1 MSPQLIQK
9 MAQIDSQVEFELTTG
24 SKVPGLLKEIGSE
37 HVLLD
42 TANGPITI
50 LVDSIISVQSLVNVN
65 AFESTPNAPNLDNQ
79 IDTSIPS
86 NSKSNKIEVPDS
98 ANLSTSE
105 IEVFDDTD
113 ANIEPTDS
121 VQKTVEASD
130 NADESIGSV
139 PEVVEASDNV
149 DANTEPTD
157 SVQKTVEASDNADES
172 IGSVP
177 EPDDVDTNTEP
188 TDSVQ
193 KEIEESE
200 DIDAN
205 TELED
210 SINFEEQASEQ
221 LDKIEDRFKN
231 EIEDAKIELKPPDL
245 TFPAKELTGWQNS
258 DIASKWLQIK
268 NKYENAQRI
277 NELSNKFG
285 RIQPL
290 LTELT
295 PLVRRFPN
303 SPSLKH
309 VTAYFYAV
317 SDDWQEAIQI
327 YQEVAITS
335 EDFNDWFNV
344 AVSALNLNKE
354 EFACYSLEKFFNSA
368 SVINEPNAWYIYV
381 NLVEKFNNLSA
392 FRELCKKDD
401 NDVAVDEIEVLLDA
415 AIYLFKRKVTTEL
428 AIEIVQKRIK
438 GEPAYSL
445 LKEVCRKLGG
455 QSAESYRQFL
465 SEFMTEIVKS
475 EKESEPI
482 LSEHSKPAGT
492 VQKSTHQDM
501 PQKQKLQTQG
511 GDLYLRAKHAD
522 ITEKDLEKSERLY
535 QECIREENNRYE
547 SAIKD
552 LAMVLVRLGKPEEAV
567 DLLEKN
573 RQKVKDKQAL
583 DNVLITV
590 YPAAAQYER
599 AIDLL
604 NNALKQA
611 HDQERRLQIRM
622 QIASAYI
629 KLEDYV
635 NAEKQFHL
643 VQKLRPQN
651 IDVQR
656 NLALC
661 LSKQERYHEAEK
673 ILNRI
678 QDVSPDAKTATL
690 LEAVERAQKTGKF
703 TLDEDTIIEV
713 ETVLSYLSG
722 ELSEFAKFFLERCTF
737 HGISPGRVK
746 EGKYTG
752 SEKDFGYDINELEN
766 LAKQL
771 GTRRPRDRSS
781 YYLSAARIYFDRGDN
796 RNSFYQYL
804 CRSFTSRGDDASGE
818 NKHLD
823 TVRDWYCEALKV
835 YDGDR
840 SHRKD
845 EQDAVNSLVR
855 YLYSTLGSR
864 YINLTPNI
872 PSIDKA
878 VEDVLNKHPDRD
890 KVFNAIAYLVLHS
903 RYAANRILRRLY
915 ENLNLRNMA
924 LDYLKRAGLAFTS
937 SIEHRNDFI
946 QLWNELRVKQFDRA
960 RIISDDLRLFNNFD
974 LTTSWLED
982 NIRFVE
988 DIRSSLFFE
997 LDRQRITELQR
1008 ILETAL
1014 ELCKQVTFEER
1025 ESLCRQLR
1033 DHCQDLLQEIEES
1046 PTKLS
1051 VEDVYPIIEV
1061 IQEQVD
1067 SYFNELYETS
1077 KPQLSLRLPVES
1089 YAPDTD
1095 QKIEVQIVLENERGR
1110 SPAESLELIV
1120 QEDEAFFVV
1129 TESEIKQNE
1138 SLRGGEQSILTVP
1151 LRVTPDA
1158 SQSETF
1164 SLSVCAQYRTR
1175 TEEQL
1180 QTPVQN
1186 LSIRL
1191 YSEDK
1196 FEKIENPY
1204 ARFAEGGVVSDA
1216 KMLFGREE
1224 LIQNIAQAIRK
1235 SRTQSK
1241 SVLVFGQKRSG
1252 KSSVLY
1258 HLKESLQK
1266 DKELLILDLGNMST
1280 HLDRHAR
1287 ISLLHQFLKGI
1298 LRALERAIQRKQREG
1313 LSSFEFSIPGKE
1325 FYDHPAPLQLF
1336 EDTFVSLKDFIDDQK
1351 GQEDWRGVRVVLL
1364 VDEFQYIYEPIIE
1377 NKILDSFMQNW
1388 KALLQANYFSAVLVG
1403 QDVMPKFKLQ
1413 FSNEFGTTQDERVT
1427 YLKEEDARRLI
1438 DEPIRIGGR
1447 QGDSR
1452 YREQAIERIFD
1463 LTAGSPFY
1471 IQIICNRLVDY
1482 MNVKHAGL
1490 VTEADVEQVKDEL
1503 IHGINAL
1510 SQDKFDNLYNS
1521 GDKSPDAISD
1531 EDALKVLKTIA
1542 DNSNRTDPCHRDRI
1556 ICQTDSPIDTIL
1568 DDLEKRDVV
1577 KKGRDQ
1583 SYQIQVRLFKEW
1595 LVVNG

>member
-1 MSPQLIQK
+1 MKPQLILK
-9 MAQIDSQVEFELTTG
+9 TAEIGSQVEFELITG
-24 SKVPGLLKEIGSE
+24 SKVSGLLKEIGLE
-37 HVLLD
+37 HVTLD
-42 TANGPITI
+42 AAKGEMIV
-50 LVDSIISVQSLVNVN
+50 LVESIIGVQSLVNVN
-65 AFESTPNAPNLDNQ
+65 AFESTPNTPNLDNQ
-79 IDTSIPS
+79 INTSTPS
-86 NSKSNKIEVPDS
+86 NSKPNKIEVPDS

-113 ANIEPTDS
+113 ANTEPSDS

-139 PEVVEASDNV
+139 PEVVEASDDV

-157 SVQKTVEASDNADES
+157 SVQK
-172 IGSVP
+172 
-177 EPDDVDTNTEP
+177 
-188 TDSVQ
+188 
-193 KEIEESE
+193 EIEASE

-205 TELED
+205 TELAD

-231 EIEDAKIELKPPDL
+231 EIEDAKFELKPPDL

-258 DIASKWLQIK
+258 DIAGKWLQIK

-295 PLVRRFPN
+295 PLVRHFPN

-354 EFACYSLEKFFNSA
+354 EFACYSLEKFFNGA

-381 NLVEKFNNLSA
+381 NLVERFNNLSA

-401 NDVAVDEIEVLLDA
+401 NDVAADEIEVLLDA

-455 QSAESYRQFL
+455 QSSESYRQFL

-475 EKESEPI
+475 EKESESI
-482 LSEHSKPAGT
+482 LSEHSKPVST
-492 VQKSTHQDM
+492 VQKSTHQDV

-535 QECIREENNRYE
+535 QECIRQENNRYE

-552 LAMVLVRLGKPEEAV
+552 LAMVLVRLGKPEEAI

-590 YPAAAQYER
+590 YPAAAQYEK

-604 NNALKQA
+604 NNSLEQA
-611 HDQERRLQIRM
+611 QDQERKLKIRM

-643 VQKLRPQN
+643 VQELRPEN
-651 IDVQR
+651 IAVQR

-661 LSKQERYHEAEK
+661 LSKQERYDEAEK

-678 QDVSPDAKTATL
+678 QDISPDAKTAEL
-690 LEAVERAQKTGKF
+690 SEAITRAKITGEF
-703 TLDEDTIIEV
+703 ILDDDKII
-713 ETVLSYLSG
+713 SG
-722 ELSEFAKFFLERCTF
+722 ELRELSDFAKFFLARCTF
-737 HGISPGRVK
+737 EDIEPERVNEEK
-746 EGKYTG
+746 KYIG
-752 SEKDFGYDINELEN
+752 SEKDVRYDIGRLDRI
-766 LAKQL
+766 AKQH
-771 GTRRPRDRSS
+771 GTRRPRARSNS
-781 YYLSAARIYFDRGDN
+781 CLTAARIYYDRRDD
-796 RNSFYQYL
+796 RDIFYRYL
-804 CRSFTSRGDDASGE
+804 CRSFASRGDAAVSG
-818 NKHLD
+818 NTHLD
-823 TVRDWYCEALKV
+823 TAREWYYEALRV
-835 YDGDR
+835 YSGIQEQNY
-840 SHRKD
+840 D
-845 EQDAVNSLVR
+845 EQDAVNALARFLFS
-855 YLYSTLGSR
+855 YLGR
-864 YINLTPNI
+864 EKI
-872 PSIDKA
+872 PMSPYREGRNAA
-878 VEDVLNKHPDRD
+878 VLEQQLQFIGKTVEFVISNHSQKD
-890 KVFNAIAYLVLHS
+890 KVFDAIGYLLPCQ
-903 RYAANRILRRLY
+903 YAENRILQCLY
-915 ENLNLRNMA
+915 NNPELKGAA
-924 LDYLKRAGLAFTS
+924 LEYLEKKKI
-937 SIEHRNDFI
+937 SIPDTIELLDDFI
-946 QLWNELRVKQFDRA
+946 DLWRQLRDTNFNEA
-960 RIISDDLRLFNNFD
+960 RIISTDLRFLNNFEI
-974 LTTSWLED
+974 TTSVLED
-982 NIRFVE
+982 SIRRTE
-988 DIRSSLFFE
+988 DIRLKLLFE
-997 LDRQRITELQR
+997 LDRQQIAELQK
-1008 ILETAL
+1008 ILKTAL
-1014 ELCKQVTFEER
+1014 ELCKQVTFEEQER
-1025 ESLCRQLR
+1025 LCDRLDR
-1033 DHCQDLLQEIEES
+1033 YCQDLLKEIEKS

-1051 VEDVYPIIEV
+1051 VEDIYPIIET
-1061 IQEQVD
+1061 IQRKVNVYLEKL
-1067 SYFNELYETS
+1067 NEAS
-1077 KPQLSLRLPVES
+1077 KPQLTLRLAVES
-1089 YAPDTD
+1089 YAPDKD
-1095 QKIEVQIVLENERGR
+1095 RIIKVQIVLENERGR
-1110 SPAESLELIV
+1110 SPAEALELIV
-1120 QEDEAFFVV
+1120 QEDKAFFVV

-1158 SQSETF
+1158 LQSQTF
-1164 SLSVCAQYRTR
+1164 SLSFCAQYRTR
-1175 TEEQL
+1175 KEEQV

-1191 YSEDK
+1191 YSEDE

-1204 ARFAEGGVVSDA
+1204 AQYAEGNIVGDV
-1216 KMLFGREE
+1216 KMFYGREE
-1224 LIQNIAQAIRK
+1224 LIQNIAHAIRE
-1235 SRTQSK
+1235 SRAQSK
-1241 SVLVFGQKRSG
+1241 CVLVFGQKRSG

-1258 HLKESLQK
+1258 HLKKSLEK
-1266 DKELLILDLGNMST
+1266 DQELLILDLGNMST
-1280 HLDRHAR
+1280 LLDQDAK
-1287 ISLLHQFLKGI
+1287 ISLLHQFLNGI
-1298 LRALERAIQRKQREG
+1298 LRSLERAIRGKQREG
-1313 LSSFEFSIPGKE
+1313 LSHLELAIPGRE
-1325 FYDHPAPLQLF
+1325 FYDYPAPLQLF
-1336 EDTFVSLKDFIDDQK
+1336 EDTFVRLKDLTDHQI
-1351 GQEDWRGVRVVLL
+1351 GQENWRGMRIVLL
-1364 VDEFQYIYEPIIE
+1364 IDEFQYIYDSIIQG
-1377 NKILDSFMQNW
+1377 KIHDSFMRNW

-1403 QDVMPKFKLQ
+1403 QDVMPKFKLR
-1413 FSNEFGTTQDERVT
+1413 FPNEFGTTQDERVT
-1427 YLKEEDARRLI
+1427 YLKEEDARKLI

-1452 YREQAIERIFD
+1452 YREQAIDRIFD

-1471 IQIICNRLVDY
+1471 IQMICNRLVEY

-1490 VTEADVEQVKDEL
+1490 VTEADVEQVKNEL
-1503 IHGINAL
+1503 IDDVNAL
-1510 SQDKFDNLYNS
+1510 GLEKFDNLINS

-1531 EDALKVLKTIA
+1531 EDARKVLKVIA
-1542 DNSNRTDPCHRDRI
+1542 DNGSKTDPCHRDRI
-1556 ICQTDSPIDTIL
+1556 VCQTNSPIDTIL
-1568 DDLEKRDVV
+1568 DDLVKRDVV
-1577 KKGRDQ
+1577 EKKDE
-1583 SYQIQVRLFKEW
+1583 SYHIQVGLFKEW